1 MRDELRRSFAEA
13 AAAELPGLRRFAYAV
28 SGDAHRADDLV
39 QRALERVYVAWPRAS
54 RADDV
59 GAYCRT
65 VLSRL
70 AIDDSRRSWFRR
82 ERTVQDVPSRESAD
96 LAAAAADRV
105 DLAAALSDLTTK
117 QRAIVVLRYLED
129 RPVSQVAAVLGISE
143 GTVKRQSHDALAH
156 LRQVLDE
163 ERSPR

>member
-1 MRDELRRSFAEA
+1 MAEG
-13 AAAELPGLRRFAYAV
+13 EP
-28 SGDAHRADDLV
+28 
-39 QRALERVYVAWPRAS
+39 
-54 RADDV
+54 ADDV